1 MPCLGALLYI
11 CGCHNLSIQPVNPN
25 PIFLTQ
31 KVARLDMAPPENKP
45 LLRPIVAQVL
55 LAALGFWTL
64 WPFPYNNGLLKFLG
78 AQTEPGAVIPGP
90 TVAPMKQTYTGI
102 GPVDNQLT
110 ILVSFFYTAIDG
122 NRGDI
127 SIAFLSLGSHVI
139 AAWVLIT
146 LEGLRTGNKGKFFL
160 VSTTL
165 LGLAVAIIGFAVAA
179 PLFFAYQLYS
189 SPTVSTP
196 AAHNLLPAD
205 PLAVALIPIGIMI
218 GFGFPSLIM
227 TLPAPGVLSF
237 ETKQLWTGI
246 QQGWT
251 FWILIA
257 TIGLTIAIPALNNQ
271 TYVASTEGTQAK
283 ITKNLRRAY
292 IFALA
297 SAALAHLLPLLICTL
312 ATLFPPLF
320 AEPYRA
326 QLQLS
331 NVFSLPNPVGDLKAA
346 TLADGALWFLQW
358 DTFVGA
364 VSVLLWGL
372 TVRIAGTNDQDTTT
386 NDQVV
391 GVLRIVALTLAL
403 GPTATAVISIWAR
416 DEVTLS
422 HERDV
427 SSRGKKTS

>member
-1 MPCLGALLYI
+1 
-11 CGCHNLSIQPVNPN
+11 
-25 PIFLTQ
+25 
-31 KVARLDMAPPENKP
+31 MAPTDNKP
-45 LLRPIVAQVL
+45 LVGPIAVQVL

-78 AQTEPGAVIPGP
+78 AQTEAGAVIPGP
-90 TVAPMKQTYTGI
+90 TVAPMKQTYTGV

-110 ILVSFFYTAIDG
+110 VLVSFFYTAIDG

-146 LEGLRTGNKGKFFL
+146 LEGLRAANRGKFFL

-165 LGLAVAIIGFAVAA
+165 LGLAVAVIGFAVAA
-179 PLFFAYQLYS
+179 PLFFAYQLYA
-189 SPTVSTP
+189 SPTVSSPST
-196 AAHNLLPAD
+196 HNVLPMD
-205 PLAVALIPIGIMI
+205 PLAVALIPIGILV
-218 GFGFPSLIM
+218 GFGFPSLVM

-237 ETKQLWTGI
+237 DTKQLWTGI

-251 FWILIA
+251 FWIL
-257 TIGLTIAIPALNNQ
+257 LVTIALTMVIPAINNQ
-271 TYVASTEGTQAK
+271 TYVSSTEGAQAK
-283 ITKNLRRAY
+283 VTKNLRRAY
-292 IFALA
+292 MFALA
-297 SAALAHLLPLLICTL
+297 SGALAHLLPLLICSL

-331 NVFSLPNPVGDLKAA
+331 NVYSLPNPFGDSKVA

-364 VSVLLWGL
+364 VSVMLWGL
-372 TVRIAGTNDQDTTT
+372 TVRTAGSSDDAAPSEWAT
-386 NDQVV
+386 
-391 GVLRIVALTLAL
+391 GLLKIMAATLVL
-403 GPTATAVISIWAR
+403 GPSAAAVTAIWAR
-416 DEVTLS
+416 DEVTFIQ
-422 HERDV
+422 EKQA
-427 SSRGKKTS
+427 SSRGKKIS

>member
-1 MPCLGALLYI
+1 
-11 CGCHNLSIQPVNPN
+11 
-25 PIFLTQ
+25 
-31 KVARLDMAPPENKP
+31 MAPTDSKP
-45 LLRPIVAQVL
+45 LTGPIVVQVL
-55 LAALGFWTL
+55 LAVLGFWTL

-90 TVAPMKQTYTGI
+90 VVAPMKQTYTGI

-110 ILVSFFYTAIDG
+110 VLVSFFYTAIDG

-146 LEGLRTGNKGKFFL
+146 LEGLRSGNRGKFFL

-165 LGLAVAIIGFAVAA
+165 LGLAVAVIGFAVAA
-179 PLFFAYQLYS
+179 PLFFAYQLYA

-196 AAHNLLPAD
+196 AAHNLLPVD
-205 PLAVALIPIGIMI
+205 PLAVALIPVGILI
-218 GFGFPSLIM
+218 GFGFPSLVM

-237 ETKQLWTGI
+237 DSKQLWTGI

-251 FWILIA
+251 FWILLV
-257 TIGLTIAIPALNNQ
+257 TIGLTMVIPALNNQ
-271 TYVASTEGTQAK
+271 TYVGSTEGTQAK
-283 ITKNLRRAY
+283 VTKNLRRAY

-297 SAALAHLLPLLICTL
+297 SGALAYMLPLLICSL

-320 AEPYRA
+320 AEPYRS

-331 NVFSLPNPVGDLKAA
+331 NVFTLPNPFGDLKVA

-358 DTFVGA
+358 DTFVGV
-364 VSVLLWGL
+364 VSVMLWGL
-372 TVRIAGTNDQDTTT
+372 TVRIAGSNEAATT
-386 NDQVV
+386 NEWMTGLLKITAIMLV
-391 GVLRIVALTLAL
+391 L
-403 GPTATAVISIWAR
+403 GPTAAAVISVWAR
-416 DEVTLS
+416 DELTLS
-422 HERDV
+422 QEKHA
-427 SSRGKKTS
+427 STRGKKTS